1 MRAALLCAVL
11 LLAPRLSLACSV
23 CMSYRKEASQWAFI
37 GTTIAL
43 SLLPVS
49 LIGGTIWWIRRRVRQ
64 LEEEEAARRLASLRP
79 DGLGPRAS

>member
-1 MRAALLCAVL
+1 VRAALLCAVL

-37 GTTIAL
+37 GTTIGL

-49 LIGGTIWWIRRRVRQ
+49 LIGGTIWWIRRRLRQ
-64 LEEEEAARRLASLRP
+64 LEQEEAARRLASLRP
-79 DGLGPRAS
+79 DALAPRTS

>member
-37 GTTIAL
+37 GTTIGL

-49 LIGGTIWWIRRRVRQ
+49 LVGATIWWIRRRLRQ
-64 LEEEEAARRLASLRP
+64 LEQEEAARRLASLRP
-79 DGLGPRAS
+79 DALAPRTS